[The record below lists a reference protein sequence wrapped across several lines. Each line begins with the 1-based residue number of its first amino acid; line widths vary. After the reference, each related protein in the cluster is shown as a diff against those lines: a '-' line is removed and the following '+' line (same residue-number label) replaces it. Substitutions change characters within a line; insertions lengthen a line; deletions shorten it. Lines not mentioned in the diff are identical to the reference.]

1 MDFLNQLKKHINENL
16 NLPFQMKIGY
26 LDDQESLVVYTLP
39 GSSVKRAYYDGTKE
53 LTLNIEIAIK
63 SKQGQLAEETLWKI
77 AGLLEMLED
86 LPSADGS
93 FNLEDIEVISRPFMN
108 EVHEQGWLVFL
119 LDAKANITQLKE
131 N

>member
-1 MDFLNQLKKHINENL
+1 MDFLHQLKNHINENL

-39 GSSVKRAYYDGTKE
+39 GSSVKRVYYDGTRE

-63 SKQGQLAEETLWKI
+63 SKQGQLAEESLWQI
-77 AGLLEMLED
+77 ASLLEVLED
-86 LPSADGS
+86 LPSANGS
-93 FNLEDIEVISRPFMN
+93 FELEDIEVTSRPFMN
-108 EVHEQGWLVFL
+108 EVHEQGRLVFL
-119 LDAKANITQLKE
+119 LNAKVNITQLKE

>member
-1 MDFLNQLKKHINENL
+1 MDFLNQLKNHINENL

-39 GSSVKRAYYDGTKE
+39 GSSVKRVYYDGTRE

-63 SKQGQLAEETLWKI
+63 SKQGQLAEESLWRI
-77 AGLLEMLED
+77 ASLLEVLED
-86 LPSADGS
+86 LPSANRS
-93 FNLEDIEVISRPFMN
+93 FELEDIEVTSRPFMN

-119 LDAKANITQLKE
+119 LNAKVNITQLKE

>member
-1 MDFLNQLKKHINENL
+1 MDFLHQLKNHINKNL

-26 LDDQESLVVYTLP
+26 LDEQESLVVYTLP
-39 GSSVKRAYYDGTKE
+39 GSSVKRVYYDGTKE

-63 SKQGQLAEETLWKI
+63 SKQGQLAEESLWQI
-77 AGLLEMLED
+77 AGLLEVLED
-86 LPSADGS
+86 LPSANGS
-93 FNLEDIEVISRPFMN
+93 FELEDIEVTSRPFMN

-119 LDAKANITQLKE
+119 LNAKVNITQLKE

>member
-1 MDFLNQLKKHINENL
+1 MDFLNQLKNHINENL

>member
-1 MDFLNQLKKHINENL
+1 MDFLNQLKNRINTIPD
-16 NLPFQMKIGY
+16 LPFKMKIGY

-39 GSSVKRAYYDGTKE
+39 GSSVKRSYYDGTRE

-63 SKQGQLAEETLWKI
+63 SNQGQLAEETLWKI

-93 FNLEDIEVISRPFMN
+93 FNLEDMEVTSRPFMN

-119 LDAKANITQLKE
+119 LNATANITQLKE

>member
-1 MDFLNQLKKHINENL
+1 MDFLSQLKNHINENL

-39 GSSVKRAYYDGTKE
+39 GSSVKRVYYDGTKE

-63 SKQGQLAEETLWKI
+63 SKQGQLAEDSLWQI
-77 AGLLEMLED
+77 AGLLEVLED
-86 LPSADGS
+86 LPSANGS
-93 FNLEDIEVISRPFMN
+93 FDLEDIEVTSRPFMN
-108 EVHEQGWLVFL
+108 EVHEQGRLVFL
-119 LDAKANITQLKE
+119 LNAKVNITQLKE

>member
-1 MDFLNQLKKHINENL
+1 MDFLNQLKNHINENL

-53 LTLNIEIAIK
+53 LTLNIEIAVK

>member
-1 MDFLNQLKKHINENL
+1 MDFLHQLKNHINENL

-39 GSSVKRAYYDGTKE
+39 GSSVKRVYYDGTRE

-63 SKQGQLAEETLWKI
+63 SKQGQLAEESLWQI
-77 AGLLEMLED
+77 ASLLEVLED
-86 LPSADGS
+86 LPSANRS
-93 FNLEDIEVISRPFMN
+93 FELEDIEVTSRPFMN

-119 LDAKANITQLKE
+119 LNAKVNITQLKE

>member
-39 GSSVKRAYYDGTKE
+39 GSSVKRVYYDGTRE

-63 SKQGQLAEETLWKI
+63 SKQGQLAEESLWQI
-77 AGLLEMLED
+77 ASLLEVLED
-86 LPSADGS
+86 LPSANGS
-93 FNLEDIEVISRPFMN
+93 FELEDIEVTSRPFMN
-108 EVHEQGWLVFL
+108 KVHEQGWLVFL
-119 LDAKANITQLKE
+119 LNAKVNITQLKE

>member
-39 GSSVKRAYYDGTKE
+39 GSSVKRVYYDGTRE
-53 LTLNIEIAIK
+53 LTLSIEIAIK
-63 SKQGQLAEETLWKI
+63 SKQGQLAEESLWQI
-77 AGLLEMLED
+77 ASLLEVLED
-86 LPSADGS
+86 LPSANGS
-93 FNLEDIEVISRPFMN
+93 FELEDIEVTSRPFMN

-119 LDAKANITQLKE
+119 LNAKVNITQLKE

>member
-1 MDFLNQLKKHINENL
+1 MDFLHQLKNHINENL

-39 GSSVKRAYYDGTKE
+39 GSSVKRVYYDGTRE

-63 SKQGQLAEETLWKI
+63 SKQGQLAEESLWQI
-77 AGLLEMLED
+77 ASLLEVLED
-86 LPSADGS
+86 LPSANES
-93 FNLEDIEVISRPFMN
+93 FELEDIEVTSRPFMN
-108 EVHEQGWLVFL
+108 EVHEQGRLVFL
-119 LDAKANITQLKE
+119 LNAKVNITQLKE